1 MWIYLNNSFL
11 SIVAHNDKPEHM
23 HVRGRRRGDIEAV
36 FPEANVTDTPDRDYA
51 FRADI
56 SKSTV
61 EEAMLRAVRNIKY
74 GNFKG
79 SISETSRHDEYLEV
93 WGVMV
98 DHQNRRY
105 HRSGPDQYL

>member
-56 SKSTV
+56 S
-61 EEAMLRAVRNIKY
+61 R
-74 GNFKG
+74 
-79 SISETSRHDEYLEV
+79 TSDSPKIAEWIGLITFCI
-93 WGVMV
+93 W
-98 DHQNRRY
+98 
-105 HRSGPDQYL
+105 P

>member
-36 FPEANVTDTPDRDYA
+36 FPKANVTDTPDRDYA

-56 SKSTV
+56 SRSTV
-61 EEAMLRAVRNIKY
+61 EEAMLRQSAT
-74 GNFKG
+74 
-79 SISETSRHDEYLEV
+79 STTATSRDPYPTPADTMNT
-93 WGVMV
+93 WRCGA
-98 DHQNRRY
+98 
-105 HRSGPDQYL
+105 